1 MLPLRDGWLDLAP
14 RPGKVPNIGYM
25 SYFPQSNSAY
35 IYYNAVGMHADVW
48 VLLHELGHAFHAL
61 AAGRAQPLV
70 WQGAFEGGAEFGELP
85 SQAMEL
91 LALPYL
97 LAEEGGFYTAEEA
110 ARAEEE
116 QLLRVLR
123 LFVSVA
129 RWEAFDHWLY
139 GDAPAD
145 VSIEQVDAKWLE
157 LQNRFFPW
165 ENWTGLEAQRAKTWQ
180 DFNSFGPTFFSLHY
194 AMAFLGAIQVW
205 RGSLQDREAALRRY
219 RAALT
224 LGATR
229 STAELFKAAGAKFA
243 FDRATVREE
252 VEFVAE
258 RLGGARGRLMKTHFA
273 NFC

>member
-1 MLPLRDGWLDLAP
+1 MRDGWLDLAP

-35 IYYNAVGMHADVW
+35 IYYNAVGTHTDVW
-48 VLLHELGHAFHAL
+48 VLLHELGHAFHAR

-70 WQGAFEGGAEFGELP
+70 WQGAFEGGAEFGEVP

-110 ARAEEE
+110 TRAEEE

-139 GDAPAD
+139 NKAPAD
-145 VSIEQVDAKWLE
+145 VTIEQIDAKWLE
-157 LQNRFFPW
+157 LQTRFFPW
-165 ENWTGLEAQRAKTWQ
+165 EDWTGLEAQRAKTWQ

-194 AMAFLGAIQVW
+194 AMAFLGAIQIW
-205 RGSLQDREAALRRY
+205 RASLQNRAEALRRY

-229 STAELFKAAGAKFA
+229 STAELFEAAGAKFA

-252 VEFVAE
+252 VGFVA
-258 RLGGARGRLMKTHFA
+258 GRLEKLSV
-273 NFC
+273 